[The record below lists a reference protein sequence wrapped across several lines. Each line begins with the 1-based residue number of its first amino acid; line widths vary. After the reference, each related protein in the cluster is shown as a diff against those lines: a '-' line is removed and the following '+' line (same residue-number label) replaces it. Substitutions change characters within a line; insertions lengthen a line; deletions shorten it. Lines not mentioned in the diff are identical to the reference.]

1 MRKNID
7 TLINVSKMTGYDAS
21 LPFVFTTTNG
31 QRQIVWFNF
40 TGNIN
45 YDICNITVSKIFIL
59 SGNNSIETLDVNI
72 NLQVVV
78 SDMDLPEMS
87 RKDYIEKFNEQF
99 DTNQFDDVFELLS
112 MAENKSLIDMYE
124 AVTDYL
130 KKPRK
135 MVCKHCGSDIGFF
148 TKLSGVQYYT
158 ADGEDDGYEVDTQ
171 NSSVYC
177 RACKKRV
184 CSFEEFKKEAS
195 HGY

>member
-7 TLINVSKMTGYDAS
+7 TLINVSKVTGYDAS

-59 SGNNSIETLDVNI
+59 SENNSIETLDVNI
-72 NLQVVV
+72 ALQVVV

-124 AVTDYL
+124 AVIDYL

-135 MVCKHCGSDIGFF
+135 MTCNHCGSNIGFF